1 MGSARRGSNVAAA
14 VFAFLRCPRGHAI
27 PSDQRNCTTANPVL
41 TSARIWALWIL
52 YFALLP
58 IRLCIRIMALVAGA
72 NGLHFKHGIPGH
84 RSSAK
89 QVARMTSS
97 GSPLGTLGAYQGKA
111 CRGCT
116 CSTIAKTAGTHIFL
130 STPRASS
137 CLKIPL
143 AGGPYLPCRLLRFL
157 HELLWMQ

>member
-1 MGSARRGSNVAAA
+1 MSTWAERKHVIHG
-14 VFAFLRCPRGHAI
+14 
-27 PSDQRNCTTANPVL
+27 DQRNCTTANPVL
-41 TSARIWALWIL
+41 TGTRIWALWIL

-116 CSTIAKTAGTHIFL
+116 CSTIAKTAGTHFSL
-130 STPRASS
+130 YTS
-137 CLKIPL
+137 C
-143 AGGPYLPCRLLRFL
+143 F
-157 HELLWMQ
+157 ELLEDTACWGPVSAMQTIEILA